1 MLLVRVVFD
10 GTQRQKYI
18 KVGVNTNRVPRQ
30 FFAKAKKDVI
40 RWHCHRVWL
49 PTLPAG
55 AIWPEH
61 GGTERRR
68 APNVRQ
74 RPRRRRQRTKSI
86 WSVLDDATC
95 PLRGREWSVSVVSFH
110 REHDVTVRRVG
121 FYAKQKPVR
130 RHKEREFGK
139 AFGYLQWQGVKVLLD
154 IQRNLLAFPQE

>member
-1 MLLVRVVFD
+1 MIQVARQRFLVSSLYVVGPRRRRD
-10 GTQRQKYI
+10 TTQKIYI

-30 FFAKAKKDVI
+30 VFAKAKKKDVI
-40 RWHCHRVWL
+40 MWHCHRVWL

-86 WSVLDDATC
+86 WLVLDDATC

-110 REHDVTVRRVG
+110 RERDATVRRVG
-121 FYAKQKPVR
+121 FYAKEETKN
-130 RHKEREFGK
+130 
-139 AFGYLQWQGVKVLLD
+139 LLD
-154 IQRNLLAFPQE
+154 GTENLAEHLVTYNGRA